1 MGAEHL
7 LDRLPEKLRLNGLVR
22 LASTP
27 EAQAPTGGG
36 PLQSEP
42 ARGEL
47 VRPGTIAARPSA
59 GPLSGEALQPNA
71 HPRLLDFVSPGLIEL
86 PLEQGDSMG
95 TELGLRLASE
105 LQREPSRPW
114 VAFVDPL
121 GTLHAPG
128 ASAHG
133 VLLERLLVVRPRQ
146 EALRRVLVRLVE
158 SEIFALVVIDLAG
171 TPTEPVEEHLGSWVR
186 VTRRLTVALRGGSQ
200 RVLLL
205 TNRKAA
211 RPLPLAV
218 SRRLE
223 VSRVSTLLG

>member
-1 MGAEHL
+1 MGAQQL
-7 LDRLPEKLRLNGLVR
+7 LDRLPEKLRQNGLVR
-22 LASTP
+22 LASVP
-27 EAQAPTGGG
+27 
-36 PLQSEP
+36 
-42 ARGEL
+42 
-47 VRPGTIAARPSA
+47 
-59 GPLSGEALQPNA
+59 EALQPSA
-71 HPRLLDFVSPGLIEL
+71 RPRLLDVVSPGLVEL
-86 PLEQGDSMG
+86 SLERGDSVG

-128 ASAHG
+128 VSARG
-133 VLLERLLVVRPRQ
+133 VLLDRLLVLRPRQ

-158 SEIFALVVIDLAG
+158 SEIFALVVVDLAG
-171 TPTEPVEEHLGSWVR
+171 TPTEPIEEHLGGWVR
-186 VTRRLTVALRGGSQ
+186 VTRRLSVALRGQAQ

-205 TNRKAA
+205 TSRKAA

-223 VSRVSTLLG
+223 VTQVGPLLV